1 MERSVIK
8 HSVLVSGQKTSISL
22 EDEFWNSLRE
32 IAGERRKTLSG
43 LLTSIDARRKRSAN
57 LSSSTRTYILH
68 HYRSQVMRRGGI
80 IASAGRRLRIRSRRT
95 H

>member
-1 MERSVIK
+1 METLVIK
-8 HSVLVSGQKTSISL
+8 RSVLVSGQKTSISL
-22 EDEFWNSLRE
+22 EDDFWNSLRE

-57 LSSSTRTYILH
+57 LSSSTRMYILR
-68 HYRSQVMRRGGI
+68 HYRNQVMRRGGTI
-80 IASAGRRLRIRSRRT
+80 RSTGRRLRIRARRA